1 MGAFKAYRIRDI
13 ADDDGDGEYHI
24 PASPV
29 DQQQFLRDYAGLG
42 AARCISAHGHVSKWA
57 LVRELLHSGALFQNS
72 GDSGGGSRRNR
83 RLGRGVSFGTIAE
96 QTGKIMKHTAIVF
109 DCTNEGTTVFKLRYD
124 MAQGRVV
131 QGLVAECAGVTELLE
146 RQAGEWFATFAREI
160 KHHLIEEDGEV
171 DVRRPAT
178 FPSVAR
184 CRPAVAPSPPH
195 LIAPGRTH
203 PGLLYKN
210 RPVRPGAPLPTSPLL
225 HGRCLV
231 PYPSSNR
238 VGTVR
243 GPSSRS

>member
-1 MGAFKAYRIRDI
+1 MAMGAFKAYRIRDI
-13 ADDDGDGEYHI
+13 ADDDGGGEYHI

-131 QGLVAECAGVTELLE
+131 QGVVAECAGVTELLE

-171 DVRRPAT
+171 DVRRDPQLSLRLLA
-178 FPSVAR
+178 A
-184 CRPAVAPSPPH
+184 
-195 LIAPGRTH
+195 
-203 PGLLYKN
+203 GL
-210 RPVRPGAPLPTSPLL
+210 P
-225 HGRCLV
+225 
-231 PYPSSNR
+231 
-238 VGTVR
+238 
-243 GPSSRS
+243 